1 MPEPCFWRLEMDYR
15 DTLNLPKTSF
25 KMKANLVQREPEFL
39 KRWEQMEIY
48 RRLLEERKDA
58 PLFVLH
64 DGPPYANGN
73 IHIGHALN
81 KILKDFVLKSKSMEG
96 YRTPYV
102 PGWDCHGLPIE
113 HQVDKELGPKKREMT
128 KDQIR
133 RLCRR
138 YAEKYIKIQREEF
151 KRLGV
156 FGDWDNPYITMDY
169 TYEADIVRELGKVFE
184 RGLAYRGLKPVYWCI
199 NCVTALA
206 EAEVEYADHT
216 STSIYV
222 KFPCRDRFDRAIPEL
237 SEVSKPCHVLIWT
250 TTPWTLPANLAIAMH
265 PEFVYAA
272 VDVGDEVWILAEGL
286 MEECLGKFGVKGEV
300 VGRAKGSAFEGLKCS
315 HPFEERDSVIIL
327 ADFVTLVQGTG
338 CVHIAPGHGEED
350 YQVGVKYGLDVYNP
364 VDDYGNFDNTVSF
377 FKGENIWDANP
388 KIVNL
393 LKERGLLL
401 LEEEITH
408 SYPHCWRCKK
418 PVIFRATPQ
427 WFISME
433 RGGLREK
440 ALEEIDRSVR
450 WIPSWGQVRI
460 REMVSQR
467 PDWCISRQRAWGVPI
482 TVLYCKGCG
491 EVIATKELFERVA
504 ELTEKEGADVWFVRD
519 VGDFLP
525 DGFVCPKCGGSDFE
539 KETDILDVWFDSG
552 VSHAAVLERREELR
566 WPADMY
572 LEGSDQHR
580 GWFQSSLLESVA
592 TRDRAPYRIVLTHGF
607 VVDGQGRKMS
617 KSLGNV
623 ISPQE
628 VIKKYGAEILRLW
641 VAAEDYTEDV
651 RLSNEILRRLVE
663 AYRKIRNTIR
673 FMLGNLYDFDP
684 SRDALPF
691 GEMMEM
697 DRWILSK
704 FSGLSAKIRRAYDD
718 FLFHRVY
725 HLTLQFINVYL
736 SSLYLDVV
744 KERLYIHGARSKE
757 RRSAQT
763 AIYIMAKNMIKL
775 LAPILSFTMEEAWE
789 HLPRTPDDRESVH
802 LELFPSPEEI
812 PSDRE
817 VEERWDRL
825 CDIRK
830 EVTRALE
837 MARSDR
843 LIGHSFDAKVVLY
856 AEGNTYEFLRGFDPW
871 VLREFFIVS
880 DVQLEEG
887 SGGSVKAEE
896 VRGLSITVERAPGD
910 KCPRCW
916 TYSTDIGKDSTYP
929 DLCPRCVEVLKG
941 E

>member
-1 MPEPCFWRLEMDYR
+1 MDYR
-15 DTLNLPKTSF
+15 ETLNLPRTDF

-39 KRWEQMEIY
+39 KRWEQMKIY
-48 RRLLEERKDA
+48 QKLMKEREGA
-58 PLFVLH
+58 PLFILH

-73 IHIGHALN
+73 IHMGHALN

-113 HQVDKELGPKKREMT
+113 HQVDKQLGAKKREMT

-133 RLCRR
+133 KLCRS
-138 YAEKYIKIQREEF
+138 YAEKYINIQREEF

-169 TYEADIVRELGKVFE
+169 RYEADIVRELGKVFE

-206 EAEVEYADHT
+206 EAEVEYGDHT

-222 KFPCRDRFDRAIPEL
+222 KFRAKEGFDKAFG
-237 SEVSKPCHVLIWT
+237 VSFDKPVYVLIWT
-250 TTPWTLPANLAIAMH
+250 TTPWTLPANLAVALH
-265 PEFVYAA
+265 PEFFYVA
-272 VDVGDEVWILAEGL
+272 VDVGDEIWILAEGL
-286 MEECLGKFGVKGEV
+286 LEECLGKFGVEGKV
-300 VGRAKGSAFEGLKCS
+300 LAKVKGSALEGLKCD
-315 HPFEERDSVIIL
+315 HPFEPRESVIIL

-350 YQVGVKYGLDVYNP
+350 YQVGLKYGLDVYNP
-364 VDDYGNFDNTVSF
+364 VDDEGRFDDTVSY

-388 KIVNL
+388 KVVEL
-393 LKERGLLL
+393 LREKGLLI

-433 RGGLREK
+433 KGDLRKK
-440 ALEEIDRSVR
+440 ALAEIERVR

-482 TVLYCKGCG
+482 TVAYCSKCG
-491 EVIATKELFERVA
+491 HLIATKELFERVA
-504 ELTEKEGADVWFVRD
+504 ELTEREGADVWFTRD
-519 VGDFLP
+519 VKEFLP
-525 DGFVCPKCGGSDFE
+525 DGFRCPECGSDSFR
-539 KETDILDVWFDSG
+539 KEMDILDVWFDSG
-552 VSHAAVLERREELR
+552 VSHAAVLERREDLR
-566 WPADMY
+566 WPADLY

-592 TRDRAPYRIVLTHGF
+592 TRDRAPYEMVLTHGF

-623 ISPQE
+623 ISPQQ
-628 VIKKYGAEILRLW
+628 VIKRYGAEILRLW

-651 RLSNEILRRLVE
+651 RLSDEILKRLVE
-663 AYRKIRNTIR
+663 AYRKIRNTVR
-673 FMLGNLYDFDP
+673 FMLANLYDFNPEKDSLNFP
-684 SRDALPF
+684 DL
-691 GEMMEM
+691 MEM
-697 DRWILSK
+697 DRWIVTK
-704 FSGLSAKIRRAYDD
+704 FSKLAQKIMDAYDE
-718 FLFHRVY
+718 FQFHRVY
-725 HLTLQFINVYL
+725 HLTLQFINVHL

-744 KERLYIHGARSKE
+744 KERLYIHGAESFE

-763 AIYIMAKNMIKL
+763 AIYYMVKNMIKL
-775 LAPILSFTMEEAWE
+775 LAPILSFTMEDAWD
-789 HLPRTPDDRESVH
+789 HLPRMSGDRESVH
-802 LELFPSPEEI
+802 LELFPK
-812 PSDRE
+812 RE
-817 VEERWDRL
+817 DLFVDEDVESRWDRL
-825 CDIRK
+825 CDVRN

-837 MARSDR
+837 IARNDK
-843 LIGHSFDAKVVLY
+843 LIGHSFDAKVILHVEGSLY
-856 AEGNTYEFLRGFDPW
+856 DFLKEFDPW

-880 DVQLEEG
+880 QVELRRGGKGAVEAEQL
-887 SGGSVKAEE
+887 K
-896 VRGLSITVERAPGD
+896 GLSITVEKAPGS

-916 TYSTDIGKDSTYP
+916 VYSEEIGVSDRYP
-929 DLCPRCVEVLKG
+929 DLCPRCVRVLSG
-941 E
+941 D

>member
-1 MPEPCFWRLEMDYR
+1 MDYR
-15 DTLNLPKTSF
+15 ETLNLPRTDF

-39 KRWEQMEIY
+39 KRWEQMKIY
-48 RRLLEERKDA
+48 QKLMKEREGA
-58 PLFVLH
+58 PLFILH

-73 IHIGHALN
+73 IHMGHALN

-113 HQVDKELGPKKREMT
+113 HQVDKQLGAKKREMT

-133 RLCRR
+133 KMCRS
-138 YAEKYIKIQREEF
+138 YAEKYINIQREEF

-169 TYEADIVRELGKVFE
+169 RYEADIVRELGKVFE

-206 EAEVEYADHT
+206 EAEVEYGDHT

-222 KFPCRDRFDRAIPEL
+222 KFRAKEGFDKAFG
-237 SEVSKPCHVLIWT
+237 VSFDKPAYVLIWT
-250 TTPWTLPANLAIAMH
+250 TTPWTLPANLAVALH
-265 PEFVYAA
+265 PEFFYVA
-272 VDVGDEVWILAEGL
+272 VDVGDEIWILAEGL
-286 MEECLGKFGVKGEV
+286 LEECLGKFGVEGKV
-300 VGRAKGSAFEGLKCS
+300 LAKVKGSALEGLKCD
-315 HPFEERDSVIIL
+315 HPFEPRESVIIL

-350 YQVGVKYGLDVYNP
+350 YQVGLKYGLDVYNP
-364 VDDYGNFDNTVSF
+364 VDDEGRFDDTVSY

-388 KIVNL
+388 KVVEL
-393 LKERGLLL
+393 LREKGLLI

-433 RGGLREK
+433 KGDLRKK
-440 ALEEIDRSVR
+440 ALAEIERVR

-482 TVLYCKGCG
+482 TVAYCSKCG
-491 EVIATKELFERVA
+491 HLIATKELFERVA
-504 ELTEKEGADVWFVRD
+504 ELTEREGADVWFTRD
-519 VGDFLP
+519 VKEFLP
-525 DGFVCPKCGGSDFE
+525 DGFRCPECGSDSFR
-539 KETDILDVWFDSG
+539 KEMDILDVWFDSG
-552 VSHAAVLERREELR
+552 VSHAAVLERREDLR
-566 WPADMY
+566 WPADLY

-592 TRDRAPYRIVLTHGF
+592 TRDRAPYEMVLTHGF

-623 ISPQE
+623 ISPQQ
-628 VIKKYGAEILRLW
+628 VIKRYGAEILRLW

-651 RLSNEILRRLVE
+651 RLSDEILKRLVE
-663 AYRKIRNTIR
+663 AYRKIRNTVR
-673 FMLGNLYDFDP
+673 FMLANLYDFNPEKDSLNFP
-684 SRDALPF
+684 DL
-691 GEMMEM
+691 MEM
-697 DRWILSK
+697 DRWIVTK
-704 FSGLSAKIRRAYDD
+704 FSKLAQKIMDAYDE
-718 FLFHRVY
+718 FQFHRVY
-725 HLTLQFINVYL
+725 HLTLQFINVHL

-744 KERLYIHGARSKE
+744 KERLYIHGAESFE

-763 AIYIMAKNMIKL
+763 AIYYMVKNMIKL
-775 LAPILSFTMEEAWE
+775 LAPILSFTMEDAWD
-789 HLPRTPDDRESVH
+789 HLPRMSGDRESVH
-802 LELFPSPEEI
+802 LELFPK
-812 PSDRE
+812 RE
-817 VEERWDRL
+817 DLFVDEDVESRWDRL
-825 CDIRK
+825 CDVRN

-837 MARSDR
+837 IARNEK
-843 LIGHSFDAKVVLY
+843 LIGHSFDAKVILHVEGSLY
-856 AEGNTYEFLRGFDPW
+856 DFLKEFDPW

-880 DVQLEEG
+880 QVELRRGGKGAVEAEQL
-887 SGGSVKAEE
+887 K
-896 VRGLSITVERAPGD
+896 GLSITVEKAPGS

-916 TYSTDIGKDSTYP
+916 VYSEEIGVSDRYP
-929 DLCPRCVEVLKG
+929 DLCPRCVRVLSG
-941 E
+941 D

>member
-1 MPEPCFWRLEMDYR
+1 MDYR
-15 DTLNLPKTSF
+15 ETLNLPRTDF

-39 KRWEQMEIY
+39 KRWEQMKIY
-48 RRLLEERKDA
+48 QKLMEEREGA
-58 PLFVLH
+58 PLFILH

-73 IHIGHALN
+73 IHMGHALN

-113 HQVDKELGPKKREMT
+113 HQVDKQLGAKKREMT

-133 RLCRR
+133 KLCRS
-138 YAEKYIKIQREEF
+138 YAEKYVNIQREEF

-169 TYEADIVRELGKVFE
+169 RYEADIVRELGKVFE

-206 EAEVEYADHT
+206 EAEVEYGDHT

-222 KFPCRDRFDRAIPEL
+222 KFRAKEGFDKAFD
-237 SEVSKPCHVLIWT
+237 VSFDKPVYVLIWT
-250 TTPWTLPANLAIAMH
+250 TTPWTLPANLAVALH
-265 PEFVYAA
+265 PEFFYVA
-272 VDVGDEVWILAEGL
+272 VDVGDEIWILAEGL
-286 MEECLGKFGVKGEV
+286 LEECLGKFGVEGKV
-300 VGRAKGSAFEGLKCS
+300 LAKVKGSALEGLKCD
-315 HPFEERDSVIIL
+315 HPFEPRESVIIL

-350 YQVGVKYGLDVYNP
+350 YQVGLKYGLDVYNP
-364 VDDYGNFDNTVSF
+364 VDDEGRFDDTVSY

-388 KIVNL
+388 KVVEL
-393 LKERGLLL
+393 LREKGLLI

-433 RGGLREK
+433 KGDLRKK
-440 ALEEIDRSVR
+440 ALAEIERVR

-482 TVLYCKGCG
+482 TVAYCSKCG
-491 EVIATKELFERVA
+491 HLIATKELFERVA
-504 ELTEKEGADVWFVRD
+504 ELTEREGADVWFTRD
-519 VGDFLP
+519 VKEFLP
-525 DGFVCPKCGGSDFE
+525 DGFRCPECGSDSFR
-539 KETDILDVWFDSG
+539 KEMDILDVWFDSG
-552 VSHAAVLERREELR
+552 VSHAAVLERREDLR
-566 WPADMY
+566 WPADLY

-592 TRDRAPYRIVLTHGF
+592 TRDRAPYEMVLTHGF

-623 ISPQE
+623 ISPQQ
-628 VIKKYGAEILRLW
+628 VIKRYGAEILRLW

-651 RLSNEILRRLVE
+651 RLSDEILKRLVE
-663 AYRKIRNTIR
+663 AYRKIRNTVR
-673 FMLGNLYDFDP
+673 FMLANLYDFNPEKDSLNFP
-684 SRDALPF
+684 DL
-691 GEMMEM
+691 MEM
-697 DRWILSK
+697 DRWIVTK
-704 FSGLSAKIRRAYDD
+704 FSKLAQKIMDAYDE
-718 FLFHRVY
+718 FQFHRVY
-725 HLTLQFINVYL
+725 HLTLQFINVHL

-744 KERLYIHGARSKE
+744 KERLYIHGAESFE

-763 AIYIMAKNMIKL
+763 AIYYMVKNMIKL
-775 LAPILSFTMEEAWE
+775 LAPILSFTMEDAWD
-789 HLPRTPDDRESVH
+789 HLPRMSGDRESVH
-802 LELFPSPEEI
+802 LELFPK
-812 PSDRE
+812 RE
-817 VEERWDRL
+817 DLFVDEDVESRWDRL
-825 CDIRK
+825 CDVRN

-837 MARSDR
+837 IARNDK
-843 LIGHSFDAKVVLY
+843 LIGHSFDAKVILHVEGSLY
-856 AEGNTYEFLRGFDPW
+856 DFLKEFDPW

-880 DVQLEEG
+880 QVELRRGGKGAVEAEQL
-887 SGGSVKAEE
+887 K
-896 VRGLSITVERAPGD
+896 GLSITVEKAPGS

-916 TYSTDIGKDSTYP
+916 VYSEEIGVSDRYP
-929 DLCPRCVEVLKG
+929 DLCPRCVRVLSG
-941 E
+941 D

>member
-1 MPEPCFWRLEMDYR
+1 MDYR
-15 DTLNLPKTSF
+15 ETLNLPRTDF

-39 KRWEQMEIY
+39 KRWEQMKIY
-48 RRLLEERKDA
+48 QKLMKEREGA
-58 PLFVLH
+58 PLFILH

-73 IHIGHALN
+73 IHMGHALN

-113 HQVDKELGPKKREMT
+113 HQVDKQLGAKKREMT

-133 RLCRR
+133 KLCRS
-138 YAEKYIKIQREEF
+138 YAEKYINIQREEF

-169 TYEADIVRELGKVFE
+169 RYEADIVRELGKVFE

-206 EAEVEYADHT
+206 EAEVEYGDHT

-222 KFPCRDRFDRAIPEL
+222 KFRAKEGFDKAFG
-237 SEVSKPCHVLIWT
+237 VSFDKPVYVLIWT
-250 TTPWTLPANLAIAMH
+250 TTPWTLPANLAVALH
-265 PEFVYAA
+265 PEFFYVA
-272 VDVGDEVWILAEGL
+272 VDVGDEIWILAEGL
-286 MEECLGKFGVKGEV
+286 LEECLGKFGVEGKV
-300 VGRAKGSAFEGLKCS
+300 LAKVKGSALEGLKCD
-315 HPFEERDSVIIL
+315 HPFEPRESVIIL

-350 YQVGVKYGLDVYNP
+350 YQVGLKYGLDVYNP
-364 VDDYGNFDNTVSF
+364 VDDEGRFDDTVSY

-388 KIVNL
+388 KVVEL
-393 LKERGLLL
+393 LREKGLLI

-433 RGGLREK
+433 KGDLRKK
-440 ALEEIDRSVR
+440 ALAEIERVR

-482 TVLYCKGCG
+482 TVAYCSKCG
-491 EVIATKELFERVA
+491 HLIATKELFERVA
-504 ELTEKEGADVWFVRD
+504 ELTEREGADVWFTRD
-519 VGDFLP
+519 VKEFLP
-525 DGFVCPKCGGSDFE
+525 DGFRCPECGSDSFR
-539 KETDILDVWFDSG
+539 KEMDILDVWFDSG
-552 VSHAAVLERREELR
+552 VSHAAVLERREDLR
-566 WPADMY
+566 WPADLY

-592 TRDRAPYRIVLTHGF
+592 TRDRAPYEMVLTHGF

-623 ISPQE
+623 ISPQQ
-628 VIKKYGAEILRLW
+628 VIKRYGAEILRLW

-651 RLSNEILRRLVE
+651 RLSDEILKRLVE
-663 AYRKIRNTIR
+663 AYRKIRNTVR
-673 FMLGNLYDFDP
+673 FMLANLYDFNPEKDSLNFP
-684 SRDALPF
+684 DL
-691 GEMMEM
+691 MEM
-697 DRWILSK
+697 DRWIVTK
-704 FSGLSAKIRRAYDD
+704 FSKLAQKIMDAYDE
-718 FLFHRVY
+718 FQFHRVY
-725 HLTLQFINVYL
+725 HLTLQFINVHL

-744 KERLYIHGARSKE
+744 KERLYIHGAESFE

-763 AIYIMAKNMIKL
+763 AIYYMVKNMIKL
-775 LAPILSFTMEEAWE
+775 LAPILSFTMEDAWD
-789 HLPRTPDDRESVH
+789 HLPRMSGDRESVH
-802 LELFPSPEEI
+802 LELFPK
-812 PSDRE
+812 RE
-817 VEERWDRL
+817 DLFVDEDVESRWDRL
-825 CDIRK
+825 CDVRN

-837 MARSDR
+837 IARNDK
-843 LIGHSFDAKVVLY
+843 LIGHSFDAKVILH
-856 AEGNTYEFLRGFDPW
+856 AEGSLYDFLKEFDPW

-880 DVQLEEG
+880 QVELRRGGKGAVEAEQL
-887 SGGSVKAEE
+887 K
-896 VRGLSITVERAPGD
+896 GLSITVEKAPGS

-916 TYSTDIGKDSTYP
+916 VYSEEIGVSDRYP
-929 DLCPRCVEVLKG
+929 DLCPRCVRVLSG
-941 E
+941 D